1 VIQVRDVQG
10 WQGSN
15 PFDFEQVAGF
25 IRRDLDPLYQGQYTI
40 QLVPNIVH
48 IGWGRGVGYSAGEE
62 TFDES
67 ITEISAT
74 KIREKMGLK

>member
-1 VIQVRDVQG
+1 
-10 WQGSN
+10 
-15 PFDFEQVAGF
+15 
-25 IRRDLDPLYQGQYTI
+25 
-40 QLVPNIVH
+40 VH